1 MSVAHIAIFANS
13 TFDSVSKRKLGIR
26 GGGPYSAVA
35 PGKGKLWQKS
45 AE

>member
-1 MSVAHIAIFANS
+1 MSVAHIAIFARFA
-13 TFDSVSKRKLGIR
+13 FDFVSKRKLGIR
-26 GGGPYSAVA
+26 GGSSGA